1 MGCHWVLWY
10 EIKHLITGQPLLTLD
25 ILQRE
30 LPGMITNVWLYQDKF
45 WGFSLLL
52 LLEYK

>member
-10 EIKHLITGQPLLTLD
+10 EIKHFIRGQPLLTLD

-30 LPGMITNVWLYQDKF
+30 LPGTITNVWLYQDKF
-45 WGFSLLL
+45 WGFSLLFR
-52 LLEYK
+52 LEYK